1 MKRLVHSV
9 VSIEA
14 MVGQHLQVLQLLPER
29 VGEVADLQHAGA
41 GPLELR
47 VAEAAEVLLASG
59 HHHLLQVLLL
69 GVEHGLVR
77 VVTHGHRVQNQVLA
91 ANIRTC
97 VTLVQDLY

>member
-1 MKRLVHSV
+1 MKHLVHSV

-29 VGEVADLQHAGA
+29 VGEVADLEDAGP

-47 VAEAAEVLLASG
+47 VAEAAEVLLAPG

-77 VVTHGHRVQNQVLA
+77 VVAHSHRVQHQVLA
-91 ANIRTC
+91 ANIGTC
-97 VTLVQDLY
+97 VTLVQALY